1 MISPLLVVE
10 DLHVEFPDETG
21 TVHALRGVSLT
32 LDRGEVLGL
41 VGETGCG
48 KSVTGLAILGLVP
61 QPGRIK
67 SGRIFLDGQDL
78 TALDEAHLRKLRG
91 RNIGMIFQDPVT
103 SLNPVFT
110 NGRQVL
116 NVIERHL
123 PLGRAAA
130 RQRALELFAS
140 VGLPDP
146 EAILE
151 GYPHQ
156 LSGGMQQRV
165 MIAMALAAGPEL
177 IIADEPTT
185 AVDVTIQAQIL
196 DLLLKLQR
204 ERGIAILLITHN
216 LGVVAETCHRVAV
229 LYAGRVVEESPV
241 DEFFQEPRHPYSQG
255 LLHSLPRLNQAA
267 DWLTP
272 IPGNVPS
279 GHEDLPGCAFA
290 ARCEHATQ
298 RCWQSQ
304 PPMYAAGVARRVAC
318 FLAEEAGR

>member
-1 MISPLLVVE
+1 VSAPLLVVE

-21 TVHALRGVSLT
+21 MVHALRGVSLT

-48 KSVTGLAILGLVP
+48 KSVTGLSILGLVP

-67 SGRIFLDGQDL
+67 SGRILLDGQDL
-78 TALDEAHLRKLRG
+78 TALDEGDLRKLRG

-123 PLGRAAA
+123 HLGRAAA
-130 RQRALELFAS
+130 RQRALELFVS

-241 DEFFQEPRHPYSQG
+241 GEFFKEPRHPYSQG

-290 ARCEHATQ
+290 ARCEYATD
-298 RCWQSQ
+298 RCWQNQ
-304 PPMYAAGVARRVAC
+304 PPMYAAGAARRVAC
-318 FLAEEAGR
+318 FLAEEAGW

>member
-1 MISPLLVVE
+1 MSAPLLVVE

-21 TVHALRGVSLT
+21 MVHALRGVSLT

-48 KSVTGLAILGLVP
+48 KSVTGLSILGLVP

-67 SGRIFLDGQDL
+67 SGRILLDGQDL
-78 TALDEAHLRKLRG
+78 TALDEGDLRKLRG

-123 PLGRAAA
+123 HLGRAAA
-130 RQRALELFAS
+130 RQRALELFVS

-241 DEFFQEPRHPYSQG
+241 GEFFKEPRHPYSQG

-290 ARCEHATQ
+290 ARCEYATD
-298 RCWQSQ
+298 RCWQNQ
-304 PPMYAAGVARRVAC
+304 PPMYAAGAARRVAC
-318 FLAEEAGR
+318 FLAEEAGW